1 MATRDMADCTA
12 IMRYLENGNLPYFI
26 YRPKSLR
33 PVKVVI
39 RHLSGDTPAKDI
51 SSELVP
57 LSFSVI
63 SVCQL
68 QGGNQLVNF
77 YLLLVTLARNE
88 KSPEIFKLTNLSHV
102 IIKVETYRAQ
112 AGLTQC
118 YNWQTFR
125 DVWANCRRPPV
136 VYGAVAVT
144 SIKIALRREKRCQHQ
159 SGATTVAAATR
170 RKSYCG
176 ERYGKFRKRLRLGEY
191 SLQGPQQQP
200 SPSRWQSSQQ
210 QSQPKQT
217 SSDRPEE
224 RESEQAATLTQ
235 GMSVRAPGTNGT
247 SQDNIFTLNE
257 LCFWTLS
264 IVWCLKNKQN

>member
-1 MATRDMADCTA
+1 
-12 IMRYLENGNLPYFI
+12 MRYLENGNLPYFI

-144 SIKIALRREKRCQHQ
+144 SIKIALRREKRRQHQ
-159 SGATTVAAATR
+159 IAATVSWVKGKTHPSNYRYCSHAKEKLLRIKSQKAPAKNPPTRAFFLMLITR
-170 RKSYCG
+170 RQSA
-176 ERYGKFRKRLRLGEY
+176 ESSSRPHLSSHSRNR
-191 SLQGPQQQP
+191 SLET
-200 SPSRWQSSQQ
+200 SQQ
-210 QSQPKQT
+210 SV
-217 SSDRPEE
+217 
-224 RESEQAATLTQ
+224 SEQAAAPKQ
-235 GMSVRAPGTNGT
+235 GISVCARH
-247 SQDNIFTLNE
+247 
-257 LCFWTLS
+257 
-264 IVWCLKNKQN
+264 